1 MKKFKSFLSFSL
13 SQTAFVT
20 CLYYGVFKGIGGFLN
35 ILNVFIWFLFVLVL
49 LSFLN
54 KDSQMLIYK
63 NSVDKNKF
71 SIGSFSY
78 VLTVSYV
85 GVMIFFGHILTGVIY
100 GVTSLLLYSMMQ
112 SGKKLI
118 EDQQ

>member
-35 ILNVFIWFLFVLVL
+35 ILNVFVWFIFILTLLSLFNKDASIALYKTNIDKDRFNLGPFSYILVL
-49 LSFLN
+49 
-54 KDSQMLIYK
+54 
-63 NSVDKNKF
+63 
-71 SIGSFSY
+71 SY
-78 VLTVSYV
+78 I

-100 GVTSLLLYSMMQ
+100 GVTILLWYIMTQ
-112 SGKKLI
+112 NGKKLM
-118 EDQQ
+118 EEQQ